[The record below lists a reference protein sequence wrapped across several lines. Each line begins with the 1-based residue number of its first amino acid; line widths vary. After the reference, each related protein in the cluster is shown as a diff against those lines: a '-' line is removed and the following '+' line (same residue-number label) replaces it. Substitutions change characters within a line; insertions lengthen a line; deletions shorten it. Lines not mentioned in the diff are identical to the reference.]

1 MNFCRAPRC
10 AVDNLSAARFDCFN
24 VIIQSRFKHLRPS
37 ATAPH
42 GFLGSSRAFYMATIA
57 RPLNCALEFLPHR
70 DALLWQRKAA
80 FLSLPIPERVT
91 NAKSKMSMVLADN

>member
-1 MNFCRAPRC
+1 
-10 AVDNLSAARFDCFN
+10 
-24 VIIQSRFKHLRPS
+24 
-37 ATAPH
+37 
-42 GFLGSSRAFYMATIA
+42 MATIA

-70 DALLWQRKAA
+70 DALLWQRKAS